1 MSKKRRLLGLL
12 PIPLA
17 WLLSDGTF
25 SQFIALMI
33 GGLVFWVPY
42 WLAWWLSDGFDLS
55 QYANDCY
62 CCHCDHLSS
71 PYDIDGGY
79 SDPAPVVKA
88 DFNMFTNKIG
98 LSKGQGANKRF
109 LC

>member
-25 SQFIALMI
+25 IQFFHLMV
-33 GGLVFWVPY
+33 GGSVFWIPY

-55 QYANDCY
+55 QYASD
-62 CCHCDHLSS
+62 CHCCDCDDPD
-71 PYDIDGGY
+71 PYSFYDDY
-79 SDPAPVVKA
+79 SDPVPAKA
-88 DFNMFTNKIG
+88 DFNPFTNKPG
-98 LSKGQGANKRF
+98 LSKGEGGNKTF
-109 LC
+109 LS